1 MKIRLSYFIPV
12 ILAAACSSES
22 NTWTS
27 RAFHNTTA
35 HYNGYYYA
43 LEEVTKIEQSIQRH
57 HQDDYNQLLWL
68 FPRLDS
74 LFAKSY
80 DKSVQEAIKM
90 ASIAIQRHPNSKW
103 VDDAYILVGKAR
115 LYNFDWGNAIQTF
128 KYVNN
133 PKVTKDSHTR
143 HRALIHLIRT
153 FTEHKEYNNAEAVFD
168 YLQKEPLNKTNKK
181 NFLLEK
187 AYYYQVRNDL
197 DKMIRNLTE
206 AAPLLAKKDK
216 PGRIYFIIGQV
227 YQTLGFEAEAYNY
240 YRQCLATH
248 PEYEVDFYAR
258 LYMAQVA
265 EISKARNVVN
275 ARKSFRKLLKDSKNK
290 EFRDKIYYELG
301 VFEEKQNNIG
311 EAIANYNQ
319 AIRLGSNKL
328 VDGDAYLRLG
338 EIYYDTL
345 KKFELAQAYYDSAVA
360 SISSKRPDYPAIKAR
375 QEVLNEFVKHLNTI
389 AWQDSLLALASLDTT
404 AIRSIIK
411 KALEGN
417 QPVQSAN
424 RKKKKRERTEIVQRK
439 GNEITENPVA
449 VQAGNWYFGN
459 PSAVGLGQVE
469 FVRVW
474 GNIPLEDNWRRSSRA
489 SPPSDRINPIISAE
503 VSPDKKSNLV
513 SKKDPVEE
521 VFGNLLKELPLTNEQ
536 RAASLNKIE
545 EAYFA
550 LGDIYYF
557 KLNEKDNAVA
567 TFEKLLSRFP
577 KTTHEPEILYK
588 LYLIHKESDP
598 QRANALASRL
608 ITQYPETDFAR
619 ILVNPDYL
627 LESSLTADKQKAIY
641 KEAYTFYLSGNFH
654 KASALIDQAIE
665 LETTPF
671 TPQLVLL
678 KTLIAGK
685 TESLAVYQFQLEEL
699 IKRYPDTEPAAYAKT
714 LLNASREFEL
724 KREKEK
730 GIVYY
735 RSFEQP
741 HYFIVVYPAAEK
753 LENITV
759 ESLDSFNSTY
769 FKELNLKVSNLILND
784 SYTLT
789 MVSDLPRVSTA
800 IEYYRTFS
808 EKLPTLTG
816 LKSRKFNSF
825 VITKDNF
832 DIFYRTKGLD
842 EYLRF
847 FEKNYRTENP

>member
-1 MKIRLSYFIPV
+1 LKIRLSYIIPV
-12 ILAAACSSES
+12 ILATACSSES

-43 LEEVTKIEQSIQRH
+43 LEEVTKIEQSIQRN

-74 LFAKSY
+74 LFSKSY

-115 LYNFDWGNAIQTF
+115 LYSFDWGNAIQTF

-133 PKVTKDSHTR
+133 PKVTKDVNTR

-206 AAPLLAKKDK
+206 AAPLLTKKDK

-265 EISKARNVVN
+265 EISKARNVAN

-290 EFRDKIYYELG
+290 EFRDKIYYEMG
-301 VFEEKQNNIG
+301 VFEEKQNNIS

-319 AIRLGSNKL
+319 AIRLGNNKL
-328 VDGDAYLRLG
+328 VDGDAYLKLG

-360 SISSKRPDYPAIKAR
+360 SISAKRPDYPTIKAR
-375 QEVLNEFVKHLNTI
+375 QEVLNEFVTHLNTI
-389 AWQDSLLALASLDTT
+389 AWQDSLLALATMDTS
-404 AIRSIIK
+404 AIRLLIK
-411 KALEGN
+411 NTMERN
-417 QPVQSAN
+417 QPVQSAKS
-424 RKKKKRERTEIVQRK
+424 KKKKRERTEIVQRN
-439 GNEITENPVA
+439 GIDQNPVT
-449 VQAGNWYFGN
+449 VQTGDWYFGN

-474 GNIPLEDNWRRSSRA
+474 GKIPLEDNWRRSSRA
-489 SPPSDRINPIISAE
+489 TPPSERINPIIAAE
-503 VSPDKKSNLV
+503 GSPTDKSKPV
-513 SKKDPVEE
+513 SKEDLAEE
-521 VFGNLLKELPLTNEQ
+521 AYRNLLKELPLTNEQ
-536 RAASLNKIE
+536 QAASLNKIE

-557 KLNEKDNAVA
+557 KLNEKENAVA
-567 TFEKLLSRFP
+567 TYEKLLERFP
-577 KTTHEPEILYK
+577 ETPHEPEILYK
-588 LYLIHKESDP
+588 LYLIHKESNP
-598 QRANALASRL
+598 SRADAYASRL
-608 ITQYPETDFAR
+608 ISQYPETDFAR
-619 ILVNPDYL
+619 ILVKPDYL
-627 LESSLTADKQKAIY
+627 LESSLTVDKQKALY
-641 KEAYTFYLSGNFH
+641 KEAYTHYLNGQF
-654 KASALIDQAIE
+654 AQATSLVTQATE

-678 KTLIAGK
+678 TALITGK
-685 TESLAVYQFQLEEL
+685 TEPRAVYQFQLEEL
-699 IKRYPDTEPAAYAKT
+699 IKRYPDTEQATYAKT
-714 LLNASREFEL
+714 LLNTSREFEL
-724 KREKEK
+724 KKEKEK

-741 HYFIVVYPAAEK
+741 HYFILVYPLAEK
-753 LENITV
+753 LENTTV
-759 ESLDSFNSTY
+759 ESLNSFNSTF
-769 FKELNLKVSNLILND
+769 FKDLNLKVSNLILND

-789 MVSDLPRVSTA
+789 LVSDLPRLSSA
-800 IEYYRTFS
+800 IEYYRTFT
-808 EKLPTLTG
+808 EKLPTITG
-816 LKSRKFNSF
+816 LKNRKFNSF

-832 DIFYRTKGLD
+832 DTFYRTKGLD